1 MPHRRSLFFVGLVSC
16 LAIFLSA
23 CSGTIG
29 TQSSQPPPPTTY
41 TVSYNANGAT
51 GGAVPVDS
59 GKYTTGA
66 TVTVLSN
73 IGNLVNTGYTFSGWN
88 TAANGS
94 GASYTPG
101 ATFAMGSA
109 NITLYAQWTALPTYT
124 VTYNANGATGGSVP
138 VDSGKYIDGATV
150 TVLANSGNLVDA
162 GFSFAGWNTA
172 ANGNGTS
179 YASGATFTMG
189 SANVTLYA
197 QWAALPTYTVT
208 YNANG
213 ATGGSVPVDSGKYLT
228 GATVTVLSNSGN
240 LVNTGFSFAGWNT
253 AANGS
258 GTSYAPGGT
267 FAMGSANVTL
277 YAQWSLAGSSYTV
290 TYNGNGN
297 TSGYAISDPNQYQTG
312 DEVTVY
318 GNLGFFFRPG
328 YVVTGWNTAAD
339 GSGTAYA
346 VGDTFPMSANNVT
359 LYAQWSAANWPPVSI
374 WGGAREVITLLAD
387 GSVWTWGYNQ
397 NGQLG
402 DGSQN
407 NNSMPGQVLGPGGT
421 GFLNNVTMVMGGELH
436 NVALKSD
443 GTVWAWGSDVT
454 DQLGDGGTTNSLWP
468 KQVSGLSGVT
478 KLGSRGYHSVAVES
492 DGTVWDWGSDRFGAL
507 GDGKNIQNPG
517 YTTAVEVIGVN
528 NPIMVTA
535 GYMFSVALLQDHTLV
550 AWGNNADG
558 EMGNGTSGGYQSS
571 PQPVPGIDNVVWVS
585 AGWTHV
591 VAIRSDGTVWTWGAN
606 SWTGSF
612 DCEDTYDD
620 NNLGFFCGY
629 GKLGDGTENDHYT
642 PEQVPGLSGAIMAL
656 AGDSYTAVL
665 LRDGT
670 VWTFGSNG
678 AGQLGVT
685 GIYQSLSP
693 IQVQGLCHAVY
704 IMARDFHSQALC
716 SDGSLW
722 SWGSGTSGELG
733 NGAFSNS
740 AVPVQVT
747 AF

>member
-1 MPHRRSLFFVGLVSC
+1 
-16 LAIFLSA
+16 
-23 CSGTIG
+23 
-29 TQSSQPPPPTTY
+29 
-41 TVSYNANGAT
+41 
-51 GGAVPVDS
+51 
-59 GKYTTGA
+59 
-66 TVTVLSN
+66 
-73 IGNLVNTGYTFSGWN
+73 
-88 TAANGS
+88 
-94 GASYTPG
+94 
-101 ATFAMGSA
+101 
-109 NITLYAQWTALPTYT
+109 
-124 VTYNANGATGGSVP
+124 
-138 VDSGKYIDGATV
+138 
-150 TVLANSGNLVDA
+150 
-162 GFSFAGWNTA
+162 
-172 ANGNGTS
+172 
-179 YASGATFTMG
+179 
-189 SANVTLYA
+189 
-197 QWAALPTYTVT
+197 
-208 YNANG
+208 
-213 ATGGSVPVDSGKYLT
+213 
-228 GATVTVLSNSGN
+228 
-240 LVNTGFSFAGWNT
+240 
-253 AANGS
+253 
-258 GTSYAPGGT
+258 
-267 FAMGSANVTL
+267 
-277 YAQWSLAGSSYTV
+277 
-290 TYNGNGN
+290 
-297 TSGYAISDPNQYQTG
+297 
-312 DEVTVY
+312 
-318 GNLGFFFRPG
+318 
-328 YVVTGWNTAAD
+328 
-339 GSGTAYA
+339 
-346 VGDTFPMSANNVT
+346 MSANNVT

-407 NNSMPGQVLGPGGT
+407 NSSMPGQVLGPGGT